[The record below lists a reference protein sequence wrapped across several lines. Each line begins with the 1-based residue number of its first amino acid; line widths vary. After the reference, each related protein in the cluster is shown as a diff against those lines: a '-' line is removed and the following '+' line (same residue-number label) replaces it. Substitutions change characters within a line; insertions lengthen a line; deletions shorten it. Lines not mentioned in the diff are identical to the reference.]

1 MTVPRTIP
9 ARTIP
14 ARGVPFLVAAMT
26 VLTTAA
32 CGSDPAAG
40 EGEVGGEVVVFAAAS
55 LTEAF
60 TQIGEDF
67 EAANPGVTVT
77 LNFAGSST
85 LAQQINEGAP
95 ADVFA
100 SANPANMTLVA
111 DAGNTD
117 GTPITFARNQLVIAA
132 PAGNPEGIAELAD
145 LADPDLKVAVCA
157 EQVPCGEAAQTVL
170 AASGVELTPATFE
183 QDVRAALTKLTLGE
197 VDAALVY
204 QTDVAIAESD
214 VDGIEFPESTD
225 AVNDYP
231 IVVLGE
237 APNSA
242 TAAAF
247 VDHVLAEDGQ
257 AVLAAAGFQPP
268 AG

>member
-1 MTVPRTIP
+1 MTFL
-9 ARTIP
+9 RTIP
-14 ARGVPFLVAAMT
+14 ARGVPLLAAALT
-26 VLTTAA
+26 VITTAA

-40 EGEVGGEVVVFAAAS
+40 EGGIGGEVVVFAAAS
-55 LTEAF
+55 LTESF

-100 SANPANMTLVA
+100 AANPETMARVT
-111 DAGNTD
+111 DAGNAA
-117 GTPITFARNQLVIAA
+117 GTPTRFARNQLVIAV

-145 LADPDLKVAVCA
+145 LAQPDLQVAICA
-157 EQVPCGEAAQTVL
+157 EQVPCGAAAQAVL
-170 AASGVELTPATFE
+170 AAAGVAFAPATFE
-183 QDVRAALTKLTLGE
+183 RDVRAALTKLTLGE

-204 QTDVAIAESD
+204 QTDVAVAESD
-214 VDGIEFPESTD
+214 VDGIDFPEAAG

-231 IVVLGE
+231 IVVLGQ
-237 APNSA
+237 APNPS

-247 VDHVLAEDGQ
+247 VDYVLAAEGQ

-268 AG
+268 SD